1 MIHAHRLVYYRASAQ
16 QAIREWWAKT
26 TTTLPREGHGFRH
39 LAEGG
44 SLRPTPFMRV
54 SVGAHAVRRITPPQ
68 TCEPE

>member
-26 TTTLPREGHGFRH
+26 TMTLPREGHGFRH

-44 SLRPTPFMRV
+44 SLRPTPFTWV
-54 SVGAHAVRRITPPQ
+54 GVGAHTVRISTSPYAREPQ
-68 TCEPE
+68 